1 MKNNTMLHVEQA
13 AFILA
18 KKFPQLVR
26 CKDYWVAH
34 PVNEQTYEQTKTA
47 WVPIWM
53 PTDISPPTPA
63 DLLRWW
69 PEFQEEFE
77 LTEAAA
83 SVRRRR
89 DELLAQV
96 DPLVERAADSGQAEL
111 EAALRRY
118 RAELRDVPQ
127 QTGFPLDV
135 VWPQSPVPLN

>member
-1 MKNNTMLHVEQA
+1 MTSNTMLHVEQA

-34 PVNEQTYEQTKTA
+34 PVDEQTYEQTKTA
-47 WVPIWM
+47 WVPIWT
-53 PTDISPPTPA
+53 PTDIAPPTPT

-77 LTEAAA
+77 LADATA

-96 DPLVERAADSGQAEL
+96 DPLVERAADAGQAEL
-111 EAALRRY
+111 ETALRRY
-118 RAELRDVPQ
+118 RAELRNVPQ
-127 QTGFPLDV
+127 QAGFPLNV
-135 VWPQSPVPLN
+135 VWPQSPTQLN